1 MSKWE
6 KVKLVDVC
14 DFQGGSQPPKEQWI
28 NEPKDGYIRMLQI
41 REFTQNRDG
50 KEEYIKIS
58 KSIKTCDD
66 TDILIARY
74 GASVGKILSGLSGA
88 YNVAIMKTIPNT
100 QKLNKKYLRMFL
112 LSDIFQNYISHVG
125 SRAAQAGFNKMDLEN
140 LSIPL
145 PPLNVQREIAK
156 TLDTTSELLAMRK
169 QQLAELDKLIKST
182 FHDMFGDPVTNEKG
196 WPKMKLPQ
204 LVANSKNSLKR
215 GPFGGALKKEIFVNE
230 GYLVYEQNHA
240 LNNDY
245 SFKRYFI
252 DEKNFNK
259 LKDFEVKAGD
269 ILISC
274 SGVYLGKLSIV
285 PKGALQG
292 IINQAL
298 LKVTLNNKVMNT
310 VFFVNVFSN
319 PIFKHKNITS
329 NRGSGIPNLPPM
341 SVMKNIDFISP
352 PITLQNRFA
361 EIVTK
366 IEEQKVLVKKAI
378 DETQVLF
385 NSLMSEYF
393 E

>member
-1 MSKWE
+1 M
-6 KVKLVDVC
+6 V
-14 DFQGGSQPPKEQWI
+14 
-28 NEPKDGYIRMLQI
+28 N
-41 REFTQNRDG
+41 
-50 KEEYIKIS
+50 
-58 KSIKTCDD
+58 KTIGEICN
-66 TDILIARY
+66 
-74 GASVGKILSGLSGA
+74 ILSGYAFDSKLFTENSQDTPLIRIRDVMRGKTNTYTKESYGDKYIVKNGDLLIGMDGEFNIAPWKSDNAVLNQRVCKIWCSSHEVQEKYLIYFLPKALKDIERETSFVTVKHLS
-88 YNVAIMKTIPNT
+88 VKTINKIKIPIPPLET
-100 QKLNKKYLRMFL
+100 QKQ
-112 LSDIFQNYISHVG
+112 IT
-125 SRAAQAGFNKMDLEN
+125 
-140 LSIPL
+140 
-145 PPLNVQREIAK
+145 K
-156 TLDTTSELLAMRK
+156 TLDTISELLAMRK
-169 QQLAELDKLIKST
+169 QQLAELGSLIKSI
-182 FHDMFGDPVTNEKG
+182 FYDMFGDPVKNEKG
-196 WPKMKLPQ
+196 WPQLKLPQ

-252 DEKNFNK
+252 DQKNFNK

-298 LKVTLNNKVMNT
+298 LKATLNNKVMNT

-361 EIVTK
+361 QIVTK
-366 IEEQKVLVKKAI
+366 IEEQKALVKKAI

-385 NSLMSEYF
+385 DSLMSEYF